1 MWLQSA
7 YKDCK
12 IKEKQDDLE
21 NSARSERLLTVYSDA
36 FTKDTSLGWRR
47 PHLIAEG
54 EESDVAEYKP
64 RTGKKPKLPRT
75 SYRHMVGSL
84 QKGVK
89 SGGKSQMVKRYG
101 FKFL

>member
-1 MWLQSA
+1 M
-7 YKDCK
+7 
-12 IKEKQDDLE
+12 
-21 NSARSERLLTVYSDA
+21 
-36 FTKDTSLGWRR
+36 
-47 PHLIAEG
+47 IAEG

-101 FKFL
+101 LKFL